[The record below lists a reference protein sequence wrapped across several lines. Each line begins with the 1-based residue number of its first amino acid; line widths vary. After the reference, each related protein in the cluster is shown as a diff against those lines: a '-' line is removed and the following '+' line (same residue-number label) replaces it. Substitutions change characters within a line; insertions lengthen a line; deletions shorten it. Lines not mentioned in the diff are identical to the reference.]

1 MFRRKQ
7 AYKRY
12 ILYLMPQNI
21 CFRATFIRKLY
32 SFRNKG
38 LGLME
43 QKSMSVF
50 YLQIISVVSNYCP
63 AGGHFFFLLPFSN
76 SLNGVKKTMDS
87 KHSPGRSGRAAAPV
101 RYQGVRAGRP
111 LLTCRVLWFMT
122 NYIIKFLWVVIPIAT
137 QITQVVW
144 GRFVFMSFYNKM

>member
-1 MFRRKQ
+1 
-7 AYKRY
+7 
-12 ILYLMPQNI
+12 MPQNI

-63 AGGHFFFLLPFSN
+63 AGGHFFFPPTFLKFSKRCKEN
-76 SLNGVKKTMDS
+76 SGLQTQ
-87 KHSPGRSGRAAAPV
+87 PCEIGRAAAPV
-101 RYQGVRAGRP
+101 RYQGLRAGRP
-111 LLTCRVLWFMT
+111 LLTCRVL
-122 NYIIKFLWVVIPIAT
+122 
-137 QITQVVW
+137 
-144 GRFVFMSFYNKM
+144 